1 MEKGCNS
8 SMVIIMNPKDY
19 KDKKAL
25 GLAEVV
31 TAGGGFAF
39 AVKRFSPDDGA
50 ELDPEIES
58 VSLDDL
64 NQRKADLEAEIQD
77 YNTLIADIEV
87 LKK

>member
-1 MEKGCNS
+1 MD
-8 SMVIIMNPKDY
+8 PKDY
-19 KDKKAL
+19 KDKKAK

-31 TAGGGFAF
+31 KAGGGYAF
-39 AVKRFSPDDGA
+39 AVKRFSPNDGS

-77 YNTLIADIEV
+77 YNTLIADIGA
-87 LKK
+87 LNK